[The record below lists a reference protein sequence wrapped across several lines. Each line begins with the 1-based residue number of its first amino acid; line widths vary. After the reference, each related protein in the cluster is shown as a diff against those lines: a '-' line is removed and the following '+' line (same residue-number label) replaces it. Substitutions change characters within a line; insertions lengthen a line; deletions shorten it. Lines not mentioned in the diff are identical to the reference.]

1 MQPPPMEKLF
11 TLEEANRALVL
22 VSPIVKDL
30 LSKMNEARRIH
41 DAIKTEQ
48 AREQMSESL
57 VLESLR
63 KAEHY
68 LNEVEH
74 HMKELSDVGV
84 LLKDLKLGLV
94 DFPCTHEGNIVYLCW
109 MFGEKD
115 VSFWHHTNESYTSRR
130 GVDVSF
136 LGNLVH

>member
-1 MQPPPMEKLF
+1 MEKYF
-11 TLEEANRALVL
+11 TLEEANRSLALI
-22 VSPIVKDL
+22 SPIVKDL

-48 AREQMSESL
+48 AREQMSESV

-63 KAEHY
+63 QAEKF

-74 HMKELSDVGV
+74 HMQELRDVGV

-94 DFPCTHEGNIVYLCW
+94 DFPCMYGGNVVYLCW
-109 MFGEKD
+109 TFGEKD
-115 VSFWHHTNESYTSRR
+115 VSFWHHTSENYLDRK
-130 GVDVSF
+130 GVDISF
-136 LGNLVH
+136 LHTLTKK